1 MMKTE
6 DIKLPA
12 DRRRG
17 RYSNEFKR
25 ALVKACEA
33 PGVSTASV
41 ALANGVNANLL
52 RRWVSELRTPSA
64 LQDPS
69 PKDDALSDKPAFVRI
84 EADVRNITTPV
95 SNIELVLQRG
105 DIRVLV
111 SGSGAE
117 CAEFVRVLF
126 K

>member
-1 MMKTE
+1 MKIE
-6 DIKLPA
+6 DVKLPGK
-12 DRRRG
+12 RKRG

-25 ALVKACEA
+25 ELVKACEA
-33 PGVSTASV
+33 PGVSTASI

-52 RRWVSELRTPSA
+52 LRWVSEIRGDSA
-64 LQDPS
+64 PQVPGS
-69 PKDDALSDKPAFVRI
+69 KGAPAHDKPDFVRI
-84 EADVRNITTPV
+84 DSEIRNITART

-111 SGSGAE
+111 SGSGTE
-117 CAEFVRVLF
+117 CAEFVRALF

>member
-1 MMKTE
+1 MKNE
-6 DIKLPA
+6 DIKFPGK
-12 DRRRG
+12 RKRG

-25 ALVKACEA
+25 ELVKACEA
-33 PGVSTASV
+33 PGVSTASI

-52 RRWVSELRTPSA
+52 RRWVSEIPVDSGSQA
-64 LQDPS
+64 LDSKAAPVH
-69 PKDDALSDKPAFVRI
+69 DKPDFVRVDS
-84 EADVRNITTPV
+84 EVRNITSRIP
-95 SNIELVLQRG
+95 NIELVLQRG

-126 K
+126 R

>member
-1 MMKTE
+1 MKTA
-6 DIKLPA
+6 DVRLPGK
-12 DRRRG
+12 RKRG
-17 RYSNEFKR
+17 RYSNEFKQE
-25 ALVKACEA
+25 LVKACEA

-52 RRWVSELRTPSA
+52 RRWVSELRGDSGFQVPCPEGA
-64 LQDPS
+64 PGAYDEPE
-69 PKDDALSDKPAFVRI
+69 FVRI
-84 EADVRNITTPV
+84 ESEVRPITPPT
-95 SNIELVLQRG
+95 SSIELVLQRG

-111 SGSGAE
+111 SGSATD